1 MKVKTVVPRSRA
13 HRDIDEAIDYYLTQG
28 TVGGVRGYI
37 DALEEAFTHIARFPA
52 SGSPRYGIELNL
64 PGLRSWP
71 LAGFPFLIFYRE
83 AEHHIDVWRVL
94 HAEPASADRE
104 TYSRD
109 LRAFTDALPKLDHR
123 LIPGFKARGR
133 A

>member
-1 MKVKTVVPRSRA
+1 MVSKRFHNGVSMPT
-13 HRDIDEAIDYYLTQG
+13 LTLKN
-28 TVGGVRGYI
+28 I
-37 DALEEAFTHIARFPA
+37 PA
-52 SGSPRYGIELNL
+52 
-64 PGLRSWP
+64 
-71 LAGFPFLIFYRE
+71 
-83 AEHHIDVWRVL
+83 DL
-94 HAEPASADRE
+94 HAKLKASAARNRRSLNSEILARLEAGPGPASADRE